1 MKTFSLQYDFHKTM
15 QELVNCFRVL
25 TFEEVSDDINDR
37 CRIHEIG
44 TRVQDLVLEN
54 PEKLLHENDANR

>member
-1 MKTFSLQYDFHKTM
+1 M
-15 QELVNCFRVL
+15 QELVHCFRVL